1 MYGRDMGDTRPRLPF
16 GTTGN
21 RYVLSLLVLAVT
33 LAFRR
38 ILNPVLATSFPDT
51 VLVIIMVPTAFSAWF
66 MGFGPGV
73 LTAALG
79 LIVADYF
86 FIPPFH
92 AMSVFSVS
100 QLPATITYILAAAV
114 LLGMGRANRRA
125 TLRYRQAQEALSR
138 SHAELEERIRERT
151 AEVEQRNLQIQTQA
165 QMLEVSNQGL
175 RELSARLLRT
185 QDEERRRIARELHDD
200 TGQAL
205 TGLTMALS
213 ALGRE
218 AKLSSPELAKGIAES
233 VELARQINNDL
244 RTMSYLLHPPLLD
257 EMGLASALRWYVE
270 GFRQRANIDVRLEL
284 PDKPARLQRDLE
296 TAIFRTVQE
305 CLTNIHRHS
314 ESPTAVIHLGQMPD
328 KIVLEV
334 ADQGKGI
341 TPQRLSEIASQGAP
355 GVGLRGMQ
363 ERVKD
368 FGGKLEI
375 FSARTGTTI
384 RIMVPLSSAD
394 LARAQTAS

>member
-1 MYGRDMGDTRPRLPF
+1 MYGRDTGDAGPRLPF
-16 GTTGN
+16 RITGN

-38 ILNPVLATSFPDT
+38 ILNPVLTASFPDT
-51 VLVIIMVPTAFSAWF
+51 ILVIVMVPTAFSAWF
-66 MGFGPGV
+66 MGFWPGL

-79 LIVADYF
+79 LLVADYF
-86 FIPPFH
+86 FIPPAH
-92 AMSVFSVS
+92 SISLLSVT
-100 QLPATITYILAAAV
+100 QLPATITYIVAAGV
-114 LLGMGRANRRA
+114 LLGMGEANRRA
-125 TLRYRQAQEALSR
+125 TLRYQQAREALAR
-138 SHAELEERIRERT
+138 SHAELEKRIRERT

-165 QMLEVSNQGL
+165 QMLELSNRGL
-175 RELSARLLRT
+175 RDLSARLLRA

-205 TGLTMALS
+205 TALTMALS
-213 ALGRE
+213 ALRRE
-218 AKLSSPELAKGIAES
+218 AKLLSPELAKGVAES

-257 EMGLASALRWYVE
+257 EMGLASAIRWYVD

-284 PDKPARLQRDLE
+284 PDKPARLPRDLE

-314 ESPTAVIHLGQMPD
+314 ESRTAVIYLGQAPD
-328 KIVLEV
+328 RIVLEV

-341 TPQRLSEIASQGAP
+341 PAQRLSEIVSQGAP

-363 ERVKD
+363 ERVKG
-368 FGGKLEI
+368 FGGELEI
-375 FSARTGTTI
+375 VSSQTGTTI
-384 RIMVPLSSAD
+384 RIIVPLSSAE
-394 LARAQTAS
+394 LRRAQAAS